1 MADNVNGN
9 GPLANNG
16 TVEAQKNVVAAD
28 VTADNLAAVTLR
40 IAGDE
45 NTWKAHADKAIYVLG
60 YATNGTD
67 LEYLGTASDTAANR
81 NNIASVKSLVIGEF
95 FKFNEGGNN

>member
-1 MADNVNGN
+1 M
-9 GPLANNG
+9 LA
-16 TVEAQKNVVAAD
+16 VD
-28 VTADNLAAVTLR
+28 VTAENQRAVTLR
-40 IAGDE
+40 IAGEEKD
-45 NTWKAHADKAIYVLG
+45 WKDNAQRAIYVLG